1 MFKSVNLNMYEFLLL
16 EYVGVCLYPVSVR
29 VFEITYKNTYTA
41 GFFLIKIRENMSR
54 RVRSG
59 REK

>member
-1 MFKSVNLNMYEFLLL
+1 MYEFLLL

-29 VFEITYKNTYTA
+29 VFEIISKNTYTA